1 MENEKIKK
9 ALDDFEDDDF
19 VASKETLSK
28 EIGSTRDKYLKTKL
42 ELKNDINPE
51 PEVKDDDTKDDD
63 TKDDEWEGKEV
74 KIMIPRGRWY
84 ESEAYHRVIN
94 QYSGKES

>member
-28 EIGSTRDKYLKTKL
+28 EIGNTRDKYLKTKL
-42 ELKNDINPE
+42 GLKNDINPE

-63 TKDDEWEGKEV
+63 TKDDDTKDDDT
-74 KIMIPRGRWY
+74 KDD
-84 ESEAYHRVIN
+84 
-94 QYSGKES
+94 K